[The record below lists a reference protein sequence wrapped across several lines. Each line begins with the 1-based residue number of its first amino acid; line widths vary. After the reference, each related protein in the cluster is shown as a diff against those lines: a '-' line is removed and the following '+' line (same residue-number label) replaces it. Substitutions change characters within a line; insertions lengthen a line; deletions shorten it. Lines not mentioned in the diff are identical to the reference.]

1 MEWTGGGLALQL
13 LLTNRLANRRTNTH
27 TYTHATCKDT
37 EVHSHVHVTP
47 QMDLCTHA
55 KAIFAY
61 VCDAAWCRGEWVC
74 AGEVVCGHL
83 SEIKQLPLLN
93 ESSTS

>member
-1 MEWTGGGLALQL
+1 MLALQL
-13 LLTNRLANRRTNTH
+13 LLTNRLANRRDEH
-27 TYTHATCKDT
+27 THATCKDT

-47 QMDLCTHA
+47 QMDIRTHA
-55 KAIFAY
+55 KAVFAY
-61 VCDAAWCRGEWVC
+61 VRNAAWCRGEWVC

-83 SEIKQLPLLN
+83 REISLLGLEQLLFMN